1 MGRIEFTP
9 ETMLEDTVL
18 LFAEVHGMTAADT
31 SALFR
36 SSGLDSHIREFYIE
50 FGHKGLEDQVLSMR
64 SYLGTH
70 GFDCP
75 PRIIPERLP
84 PLFDYGADAAI

>member
-18 LFAEVHGMTAADT
+18 LFAKVHGMTAADT

-50 FGHKGLEDQVLSMR
+50 FGHKVLSMR